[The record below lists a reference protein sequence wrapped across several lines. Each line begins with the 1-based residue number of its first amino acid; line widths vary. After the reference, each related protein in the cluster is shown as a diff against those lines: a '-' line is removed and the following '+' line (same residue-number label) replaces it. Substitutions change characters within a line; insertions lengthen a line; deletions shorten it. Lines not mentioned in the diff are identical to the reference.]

1 MIKIYEQYALK
12 YNYYSTVILK
22 KIDLIRGNFLIVE
35 VLVSFENNSWIFP
48 HFTPWKSKFIQ
59 TNSLS
64 RETEPSHMVKA
75 WLLLKWPFQKLA
87 INYDT

>member
-35 VLVSFENNSWIFP
+35 VLVSFENNS
-48 HFTPWKSKFIQ
+48 
-59 TNSLS
+59 
-64 RETEPSHMVKA
+64 
-75 WLLLKWPFQKLA
+75 
-87 INYDT
+87 